1 MADLIKGTGID
12 LKFREEW
19 GWPDCTIVNGEIV
32 RWSSDNAKP
41 QPSEIE
47 IAEWVKTQATFS
59 ANEIV
64 RNERKR
70 HYPTIGD
77 QLDDLYKA
85 GAFSDEMTSKIKKVK
100 DDNPKS

>member
-32 RWSSDNAKP
+32 RWSSKNAKP
-41 QPSEIE
+41 QPSESEIE
-47 IAEWVKTQATFS
+47 AWVKTQATFS
-59 ANEIV
+59 ANENV
-64 RNERKR
+64 RSERKR
-70 HYPTIGD
+70 HYPSIGD

-85 GAFSDEMTSKIKKVK
+85 GAFSTEMTAKIKKVK
-100 DDNPKS
+100 DANPKS